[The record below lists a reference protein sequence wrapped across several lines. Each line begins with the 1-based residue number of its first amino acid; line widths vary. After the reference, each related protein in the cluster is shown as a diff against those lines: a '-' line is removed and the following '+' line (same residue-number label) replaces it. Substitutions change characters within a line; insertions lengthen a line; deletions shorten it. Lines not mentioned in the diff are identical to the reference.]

1 MKQQFDDYY
10 QKLSLEN
17 YIVTLG
23 GLSVSDMITTLEWPT
38 LEERRRVARLAMLFK
53 FQRDLAIGPHIK
65 KKLKPPRARDRRGHS
80 KQLERVTLGRAAYR
94 HQSFLPKTIREWNRL
109 PQHAV
114 GSTTL
119 PAFMA
124 RISRNG
130 DDTMSSTGSWSS

>member
-1 MKQQFDDYY
+1 MI
-10 QKLSLEN
+10 S
-17 YIVTLG
+17 TL
-23 GLSVSDMITTLEWPT
+23 DWPT
-38 LEERRRVARLAMLFK
+38 LKERRRVARLAMLFK
-53 FQRDLAIGPHIK
+53 FQHDLAIGPNNK
-65 KKLKPPRARDRRGHS
+65 GKLKSQRARDRRGHS

-114 GSTTL
+114 DARTL

-130 DDTMSSTGSWSS
+130 DDTMSSTGSGSS